1 MKMNMNELT
10 QMIMEHDQIT
20 DKIDNLTADIIE
32 TVSTFLA
39 SVKRNVDDADI
50 TGDSGIYGIYAIMDK
65 VDSDIYHLHNYIE
78 KQMEQLSGYQDRR
91 EYLADAI
98 EDYGTDSPLD

>member
-1 MKMNMNELT
+1 MKMNMNELA
-10 QMIMEHDQIT
+10 QMIMEHDQVT

-32 TVSTFLA
+32 TVSAFLA

-50 TGDSGIYGIYAIMDK
+50 TDDSGIYAIMDK
-65 VDSDIYHLHNYIE
+65 VEGDIYHLHNYIE
-78 KQMEQLSGYQDRR
+78 RQMGQLSGYQNRR

-98 EDYGTDSPLD
+98 EDYGTDNPLD